1 MLQPPR
7 SRIHGVLSLLLLL
20 AFWAA
25 PRRNECDDKPAVT
38 QKPVL
43 AHSPTH
49 FCKSR
54 LTYACVPGTAIR
66 LGGCAAVGS
75 SEPIVVSGCPSRRA
89 ATSSAS
95 GLCDGGH
102 THRSLE
108 EA

>member
-25 PRRNECDDKPAVT
+25 PRRNECDDKPVVT
-38 QKPVL
+38 RKPVF

-49 FCKSR
+49 FCNSR
-54 LTYACVPGTAIR
+54 LTYACMPGTAIR
-66 LGGCAAVGS
+66 LGGGAAEGPP
-75 SEPIVVSGCPSRRA
+75 EPIVASGCPSSRA

-95 GLCDGGH
+95 GLDATGGL
-102 THRSLE
+102 SS
-108 EA
+108 A